1 MDRTKDVDIPWY
13 SEMAGMGANLVN
25 EDYSEWTI
33 NQGKVD
39 RLLDQISKASDETL
53 GMMQFIDNEK
63 ERSLYQDLKEQRNA
77 IVQRMTLLKVA
88 EEIGTFRGE
97 YQAEL
102 PTISIVMGEDQGLTM
117 TFCEYRN
124 IGSAV
129 SPTISNLG
137 ESTVNISKT
146 KNGDTIDRSALE
158 NAKLT
163 FVGYFGGVSVAEET
177 LSFVTEETTG
187 EIISYSSEQLAAYIA
202 QKAGKEVLGKAVGYI
217 PLIGDIAGFGVDM
230 AISQAEAEENC
241 QFITGQFN
249 GMESALIY
257 SNFDCSVNFVQCDMA
272 DDSKITIYAQTGEN
286 TADIIARVNEKF
298 GIEITE
304 DEVVTSPN
312 DVDSLIE
319 QLEKENPDNE
329 DRYEEAINN
338 K

>member
-1 MDRTKDVDIPWY
+1 
-13 SEMAGMGANLVN
+13 
-25 EDYSEWTI
+25 
-33 NQGKVD
+33 
-39 RLLDQISKASDETL
+39 
-53 GMMQFIDNEK
+53 
-63 ERSLYQDLKEQRNA
+63 
-77 IVQRMTLLKVA
+77 
-88 EEIGTFRGE
+88 
-97 YQAEL
+97 
-102 PTISIVMGEDQGLTM
+102 
-117 TFCEYRN
+117 
-124 IGSAV
+124 
-129 SPTISNLG
+129 
-137 ESTVNISKT
+137 
-146 KNGDTIDRSALE
+146 
-158 NAKLT
+158 
-163 FVGYFGGVSVAEET
+163 
-177 LSFVTEETTG
+177 
-187 EIISYSSEQLAAYIA
+187 
-202 QKAGKEVLGKAVGYI
+202 
-217 PLIGDIAGFGVDM
+217 M